1 MSRRLAF
8 LLPALVLAACQPA
21 APPVPAAHSPAS
33 TDTAL
38 APPSTVGAPA
48 APTTAAAPADGIVD
62 ANGYDPREINFGG
75 FRSARFNDDAAA
87 VQRAWGQRMAPVPA
101 PESPD
106 ACHYLLTQPR
116 APKGFGLAFMME
128 GGKFVRVD
136 VDGRDIV
143 APGGLRVGQSAA
155 DVLAAFPAQV
165 SEQPHKY
172 VEDGKV
178 LVVAPADG
186 GEARLVFETDAKGI
200 VTSWRIGLEPQV
212 HYVEGCS

>member
-1 MSRRLAF
+1 VSRRLAF
-8 LLPALVLAACQPA
+8 LLPAMLLAACQPA
-21 APPVPAAHSPAS
+21 TSPAPPAGASASVDATPAS
-33 TDTAL
+33 
-38 APPSTVGAPA
+38 PSTTSAAAPTSGAPA
-48 APTTAAAPADGIVD
+48 DAIVD
-62 ANGYDPREINFGG
+62 AKGYDPREINFGG

-87 VQRAWGQRMAPVPA
+87 VEQAWGSPMAPVPA
-101 PESPD
+101 PETPE

-116 APKGFGLAFMME
+116 GAEGFGLAFMME

-136 VDGRDIV
+136 VDSRDIV
-143 APGGLRVGQSAA
+143 APGGPRVGQSAA
-155 DVLAAFPAQV
+155 DVQAAFPGQV

-172 VEDGKV
+172 VEGGKV

-186 GEARLVFETDAKGI
+186 GEARLVFEADAKGI